1 MKKHLKCCKINQ
13 KTTTTTTD
21 LLSKATSEYKKK
33 KSQLHNENIVWSAG
47 WHLRQRA
54 VSLDESSH
62 VEQRDAPTLSD
73 ALQVCFRDGLR
84 PVTISTGIARKADSA
99 TKSDTRQQAL
109 LLQINLKVANE
120 HTWLEVQLYKK
131 KLWSNH
137 MSIPHSTHATS
148 STHMATEASQSV
160 DPNELSW

>member
-1 MKKHLKCCKINQ
+1 MKKHLKCSKINQ
-13 KTTTTTTD
+13 KTTTTD

-54 VSLDESSH
+54 VSLEESSY
-62 VEQRDAPTLSD
+62 VEQRNAPTLSD
-73 ALQVCFRDGLR
+73 ALQVCFRDGLH
-84 PVTISTGIARKADSA
+84 PVTMSTGTARKDTA
-99 TKSDTRQQAL
+99 TKSSTRQQAL

-137 MSIPHSTHATS
+137 MSIPHSARATS